1 KERGLFELWCKKSG
15 NQYKE
20 NFTLCDIMETLPK
33 FTTTGVSEPRAI
45 LHVSQTN
52 HAKLKKQFQIIFEEE
67 WKTKVTELKQKF
79 GIEQYECVITN
90 GTKETHDVSDFSLSQ
105 KGGLKI
111 IFKDKES
118 NPIAFIWM
126 RGSGTEPVFRI
137 MCDVQGD
144 NPQMEKELLEWETKM
159 IQKADKN

>member
-1 KERGLFELWCKKSG
+1 
-15 NQYKE
+15 
-20 NFTLCDIMETLPK
+20 M
-33 FTTTGVSEPRAI
+33 
-45 LHVSQTN
+45 HVSQTN
-52 HAKLKKQFQIIFEEE
+52 HAELKKQFQIIFENE
-67 WKTKVTELKQKF
+67 WQNKSTELKQRF

-90 GTKETHDVSDFSLSQ
+90 GTKETRNVSDFSLSQ

-159 IQKADKN
+159 IKKADKN